1 MPDCKHC
8 PKRNGC
14 VGLQYDCYCM
24 SYRCPYDKE
33 NENDRDTNHQE
44 DSQQG

>member
-1 MPDCKHC
+1 MPDCEHC

-14 VGLQYDCYCM
+14 VGMQYDCYCM
-24 SYRCPYDKE
+24 SYWCPYDKKK
-33 NENDRDTNHQE
+33 ENDRDTNHQE